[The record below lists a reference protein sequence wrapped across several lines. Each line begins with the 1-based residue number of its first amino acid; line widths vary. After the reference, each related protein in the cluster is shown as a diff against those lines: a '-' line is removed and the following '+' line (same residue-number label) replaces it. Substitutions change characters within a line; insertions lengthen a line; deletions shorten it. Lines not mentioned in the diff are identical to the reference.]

1 MIRVQVEPP
10 SVEYS
15 SFTVGMFPSVDHVIV
30 VGSPTVKVCPPF
42 GAVTVTVPVT
52 VKLSPPFGEMT
63 RALPWMVRLGE
74 SFLTAGV
81 SLSDS
86 RTFAVEDTAEPGIVQ
101 A

>member
-1 MIRVQVEPP
+1 MVPLAADATIVTA
-10 SVEYS
+10 SVKVPFCEYS
-15 SFTVGMFPSVDHVIV
+15 SFTLIAPVTLHVIV
-30 VGSPTVKVCPPF
+30 VEPF
-42 GAVTVTVPVT
+42 T